1 MMPVAFRYHLA
12 SILAIFCALLI
23 GILVGIALVGDP
35 QLAKQVGYFRERAE
49 RDRAQIEGLSA
60 DFRREEQFSAAV
72 LPLLTKGRLEGRR
85 VAIILNHDFR
95 RDEFPDMV
103 RATLQNAG
111 ATISS
116 TTTILDRFLH
126 LKNDQA
132 RSLLESLNLQVP
144 VQGDLRSVL
153 AGKLAPH
160 IAQGKSETPT
170 ALKTAGCIAVLG
182 DYTKPSDVVVLLGG
196 TRREDQASP
205 LYIDLPIIEALQQS
219 GIRCVGCERR
229 SAAVSS
235 VSFYLRKTVP
245 TVDNADTPPGK
256 LALVLLVAGQ
266 NGHYHYGEKQGAV
279 QLLPPLD
286 TLSNNPPYARSQ

>member
-1 MMPVAFRYHLA
+1 VMPVAFRYHLA

-35 QLAKQVGYFRERAE
+35 QLAKQVSYFRQKAE
-49 RDRAQIEGLSA
+49 RDRTNIERLSA
-60 DFRREEQFSAAV
+60 DYRRDEQFSAAV
-72 LPLLTKGRLEGRR
+72 LPLLTRGRLDGRR
-85 VAIILNHDFR
+85 VAIILNHDFG

-116 TTTILDRFLH
+116 TTTILGKFVR
-126 LKNDQA
+126 LKQEQA
-132 RSLLESLNLQVP
+132 RSVLQSLNLPIP

-153 AGKLAPH
+153 AAKLGPH
-160 IAQGKSETPT
+160 IAQGEPVIPS
-170 ALKTAGCIAVLG
+170 ALKTAGLVAVFG
-182 DYTKPSDVVVLLGG
+182 DYTKPSDVVVLVGG
-196 TRREDQASP
+196 AEREDQALP
-205 LYIDLPIIEALQQS
+205 LYIDLPIMEALQQS
-219 GIRCVGCERR
+219 GIRCVGCESR
-229 SAAVSS
+229 SAEFSS
-235 VSFYLRKTVP
+235 ARYYLRKAVP

-266 NGHYHYGEKQGAV
+266 DGHYHYGEKRGAV

-286 TLSNNPPYARSQ
+286 MLSNSPPYAR